1 MNYSKL
7 KVSELRE
14 IAESRGLRN
23 LKGVKK
29 DELVELLTN
38 IDKMNEAKK
47 AANENV
53 ADKKDKNKN
62 VKTKKKTVI
71 TEEEEVERFSTSE
84 YIEEKSFAEGDS
96 KAYEE
101 APEEEPET
109 ETDSEVL
116 NEAGSENENENVK
129 EVAEGILEVLTDGY
143 GFIRSDNY
151 MPGEKDIYVSPSQIR
166 KFRLRTGDIV

>member
-53 ADKKDKNKN
+53 ADLEYDEERQEFNLVFYYDQLLTQLEKTILNK
-62 VKTKKKTVI
+62 
-71 TEEEEVERFSTSE
+71 E
-84 YIEEKSFAEGDS
+84 
-96 KAYEE
+96 
-101 APEEEPET
+101 
-109 ETDSEVL
+109 
-116 NEAGSENENENVK
+116 
-129 EVAEGILEVLTDGY
+129 
-143 GFIRSDNY
+143 
-151 MPGEKDIYVSPSQIR
+151 SQS
-166 KFRLRTGDIV
+166 